1 MLEILALYFLCKEMG
16 RILRKKGRKPLFMQ
30 IMVVVCWWGA
40 MFAAVFAY
48 GVYVAIRDG
57 PEAVDDLGVM
67 AYVVALLGAALSQ
80 LALFGI
86 AHLSESKGPPPLG
99 GLAKYDTDR

>member
-1 MLEILALYFLCKEMG
+1 MLEILALVFLWREMG
-16 RILRKKGRKPLFMQ
+16 RVLRKKGRKPLFMQ

-48 GVYVAIRDG
+48 AVYVAVKDG

-67 AYVVALLGAALSQ
+67 AYVVALVGAALSQ
-80 LALFGI
+80 VALFGL
-86 AHLSESKGPPPLG
+86 AHLLESKGPPPLG
-99 GLAKYDTDR
+99 GLAKYESER